1 MVVRVSARTMPG
13 KSVTVERELR
23 WRIKRA
29 FDAASIR
36 IVGGATAV
44 EDQEDAPDPTATV
57 AAPSVYSNAD
67 SPQAKA
73 TAPIVAQ
80 RAEPPV
86 K

>member
-1 MVVRVSARTMPG
+1 MPG

-44 EDQEDAPDPTATV
+44 EDAEDTPDPTATV

-67 SPQAKA
+67 SPQSAA
-73 TAPIVAQ
+73 ASPIVTQ
-80 RAEPPV
+80 RPAPPA